1 MPLSSPLPEAV
12 RQQVRREL
20 AARGVTTDE
29 AAAPLLHG
37 NWRKPA
43 TPPLAEFVR
52 SCLIIEKEGE
62 SGTGLIPFTLWAEQ
76 EAALE
81 VVQREPF
88 LVWPKGRQIGA
99 TWLELAAML
108 HAARFGGNRLM
119 NIARQSDEY
128 AQDGIRR
135 VLILAG
141 YDPNSDPPNLR
152 VLPESPMPEAWRP
165 KIVAKTTRS
174 LTLANG
180 SRFEAKT
187 ATRSIAR
194 GDAAYWTLCDEYAF
208 WPWPEKQLAAL
219 EHGASRVHVVSTGE
233 NEEDAFHQLYIVA
246 VRGQGKWRPHFTS
259 ASADPRRDAEW
270 FRINVDEAASPDLA
284 RRELARSVEDVF
296 RPATGNYFKRFSRE
310 THVREFSLVPD
321 WPVTYGVDFGFVHPV
336 CLWIQTAPSG
346 QPFVFAEYLPEEIP
360 TPEFAEGIKATEADV
375 LGILE
380 VKHLLDQL
388 ELRQPDLFRELRKPL
403 FVSDSTHALKLLEIL
418 REEQQSLALVVDEY
432 GDIQGLVTISD
443 VMSVV
448 LGRLQAGEEHDEE
461 ALVVERHDG
470 SLLVD
475 GGLHIDELR
484 ELTGERLT
492 DAEEHDYHT
501 AAGLVIAHFG
511 RIPHVGEHFMLG
523 MWRVEV
529 VDLDGPRIDKLLL
542 QRLPDVRDGGDD
554 DGT

>member
-1 MPLSSPLPEAV
+1 M
-12 RQQVRREL
+12 
-20 AARGVTTDE
+20 
-29 AAAPLLHG
+29 
-37 NWRKPA
+37 
-43 TPPLAEFVR
+43 
-52 SCLIIEKEGE
+52 
-62 SGTGLIPFTLWAEQ
+62 
-76 EAALE
+76 
-81 VVQREPF
+81 
-88 LVWPKGRQIGA
+88 
-99 TWLELAAML
+99 
-108 HAARFGGNRLM
+108 
-119 NIARQSDEY
+119 
-128 AQDGIRR
+128 
-135 VLILAG
+135 
-141 YDPNSDPPNLR
+141 
-152 VLPESPMPEAWRP
+152 
-165 KIVAKTTRS
+165 
-174 LTLANG
+174 
-180 SRFEAKT
+180 
-187 ATRSIAR
+187 
-194 GDAAYWTLCDEYAF
+194 
-208 WPWPEKQLAAL
+208 
-219 EHGASRVHVVSTGE
+219 
-233 NEEDAFHQLYIVA
+233 
-246 VRGQGKWRPHFTS
+246 
-259 ASADPRRDAEW
+259 
-270 FRINVDEAASPDLA
+270 
-284 RRELARSVEDVF
+284 
-296 RPATGNYFKRFSRE
+296 
-310 THVREFSLVPD
+310 
-321 WPVTYGVDFGFVHPV
+321 
-336 CLWIQTAPSG
+336 
-346 QPFVFAEYLPEEIP
+346 
-360 TPEFAEGIKATEADV
+360 

>member
-1 MPLSSPLPEAV
+1 M
-12 RQQVRREL
+12 
-20 AARGVTTDE
+20 TTDE

-81 VVQREPF
+81 VVEREPF

-219 EHGASRVHVVSTGE
+219 EHGAAKVHVVSTGE
-233 NEEDAFHQLYIVA
+233 GEEDAFHNLYKVA

-310 THVREFSLVPD
+310 THVLEFSLVQD

-360 TPEFAEGIKATEADV
+360 TPEFAEGIKATEVDV
-375 LGILE
+375 
-380 VKHLLDQL
+380 
-388 ELRQPDLFRELRKPL
+388 
-403 FVSDSTHALKLLEIL
+403 L
-418 REEQQSLALVVDEY
+418 REEGVAKLAHVGNMYCDPAGKARNMQTSRSEFDAMVAAGFRPYGVQSSTRDGCDLLNNSIAHKDIPLVVHPRCVKLIRALTQMPPDKSQPDVYLQSHPVFSHPVDALRYWLVNNRGPRQEFTPPPKTVRRASLA
-432 GDIQGLVTISD
+432 
-443 VMSVV
+443 
-448 LGRLQAGEEHDEE
+448 
-461 ALVVERHDG
+461 
-470 SLLVD
+470 
-475 GGLHIDELR
+475 
-484 ELTGERLT
+484 
-492 DAEEHDYHT
+492 
-501 AAGLVIAHFG
+501 F
-511 RIPHVGEHFMLG
+511 
-523 MWRVEV
+523 
-529 VDLDGPRIDKLLL
+529 
-542 QRLPDVRDGGDD
+542 
-554 DGT
+554 